1 MLTHE
6 QRLKWFKE
14 HFENLPDYMYCVH
27 KLALLKNNY
36 MNTAMVVNYMVGTY
50 QTL

>member
-14 HFENLPDYMYCVH
+14 HFENL
-27 KLALLKNNY
+27 
-36 MNTAMVVNYMVGTY
+36 TADMVAAHIIEKGE
-50 QTL
+50 